1 MRRYYSLL
9 FLLLSALLPAGCA
22 APAEPV
28 STPLPAQTPL
38 EAPVEAEIFAVSTES
53 CSAEPLP
60 SEAPTE
66 IPTDAPTDT
75 PAPTPDPYRAEHVTG
90 SKTNAAFWYGEPTE
104 ALRARITGTS
114 FPEDPKDCPV
124 SPEDLR
130 YVHLLYVDFDG
141 AEHEGELLVH
151 KAVADEV
158 LEIFEALYDARYP
171 LRSVRL
177 VDDFG
182 EPFNDDRSMAADN
195 TSAFCCRRV
204 TGSKKFSRHSYGAA
218 IDVNPLENPYI
229 RPDGSF
235 APPES
240 EPYLDRSDLRPG
252 MITEDDLCYRL
263 FTAHGWSWGG
273 HFKGE
278 KDYQHFS
285 KTIKGVTP

>member
-1 MRRYYSLL
+1 MKRL
-9 FLLLSALLPAGCA
+9 FALLAAILLAGCIVPSEPS
-22 APAEPV
+22 APTVPKDPPIEAEIVVVSEAPESAVPLPTQTPSPV
-28 STPLPAQTPL
+28 ST
-38 EAPVEAEIFAVSTES
+38 
-53 CSAEPLP
+53 
-60 SEAPTE
+60 EAPTAE
-66 IPTDAPTDT
+66 PTVM
-75 PAPTPDPYRAEHVTG
+75 PDPYRDAEATESG
-90 SKTNAAFWYGEPTE
+90 TNAAFWYGKPTD
-104 ALRARITGTS
+104 ALKVRITGTS

-124 SPEDLR
+124 KLGDLR
-130 YVHLLYVDFDG
+130 YVHILYVDFNG

-151 KAVADEV
+151 KKVAKDV

-182 EPFNDDRSMAADN
+182 EKFDDNLSMAADN
-195 TSAFCCRRV
+195 TSAFCCRKV

-235 APPES
+235 APAEGES
-240 EPYLDRSDLRPG
+240 YLDRSNVREG

-263 FTAHGWSWGG
+263 FTAHGWTWGG

-285 KTIKGVTP
+285 KEIKGVTP